1 MKKSFTVGSLLDPA
15 MARQFLQ
22 KPQELSTLAQSLDI
36 NPINWLPLIH
46 FCSKRVSQKMKR
58 PLDAAE
64 IPGLILR
71 ADIITPEEETT
82 LLAAVDAS
90 EWDTRLSRLSRRTQH
105 YGYRYDYRSR
115 EASEPVGPL
124 PEWCLFVAQR
134 LVDEGLLHEMLG
146 TRQARA
152 LRRTDSD
159 VFGDGIASVSLGCAA
174 TMEFSQWKGAAKKL
188 PLPRYS
194 ALVLHQEARYKWRHA
209 LPPNQS
215 ADRRVSL
222 TFRRMKKK
230 QKCSNG
236 WLR

>member
-1 MKKSFTVGSLLDPA
+1 MF
-15 MARQFLQ
+15 
-22 KPQELSTLAQSLDI
+22 ELSSID
-36 NPINWLPLIH
+36 
-46 FCSKRVSQKMKR
+46 SVRGSMKR
-58 PLDAAE
+58 PLEEDG
-64 IPGLILR
+64 IKISGLSLHPNF
-71 ADIITPEEETT
+71 ITDEEETA

-90 EWDTRLSRLSRRTQH
+90 EWDTRLSRRTQH

-124 PEWCLFVAQR
+124 PEWCLIVAQR
-134 LVDEGLLHEMLG
+134 LVDEGLLHEMPDQMIVNEYKTG
-146 TRQARA
+146 QGIAA
-152 LRRTDSD
+152 HTDSD
-159 VFGDGIASVSLGCAA
+159 VFGDGIASVSLGCAV

-188 PLPRYS
+188 LLPRCS

-230 QKCSNG
+230 QK
-236 WLR
+236 